1 MSMTKEKAAEIIKF
15 ANNVYEMN
23 FDREKAK
30 LWLDMLSE
38 NGDYEPTMHT
48 LKKYIKDGNPYPPKI
63 PNIMRSYPK
72 QLEHKVD
79 EKTKEHQS
87 KMANDPKYREER
99 AKALQTLRNK
109 MREFGGENYV

>member
-1 MSMTKEKAAEIIKF
+1 MSMTKKQAAEVIKF

-48 LKKYIKDGNPYPPKI
+48 LKKYIKDCVVFASKTI
-63 PNIMRSYPK
+63 FVLFIT
-72 QLEHKVD
+72 VD
-79 EKTKEHQS
+79 TPS
-87 KMANDPKYREER
+87 SP
-99 AKALQTLRNK
+99 
-109 MREFGGENYV
+109 